1 MGAANS
7 KVEEDKAL
15 QLCRERKKFVRQ
27 ALDGRYSLAAA
38 HVMYVHSLRN
48 TGTALG
54 KFVESNAH
62 VESSLYTSTSA
73 TPEPLALTEKSLS
86 HFSFSSPSF
95 SHRADAA
102 YTLSPSPSP
111 PPPTSTVYHA
121 NHMKFTGS
129 YSREVQEKLP
139 SPITGT
145 VTFSSTPR
153 NTTPDSSE
161 KPDLSAFE
169 DSPVPP
175 GTPQWD
181 FFGLFHPIDHQMP
194 SQGGKRM
201 NQGFEDADDI
211 KRLREEEGI
220 PELED
225 DEEKGSMD
233 RTEEEFHDSDDE
245 FDEPSTETLVRSFEN
260 VNRVNDE
267 SMSSPPPTAP
277 SMRSATS
284 EGEFMNG
291 DKGQSP
297 DLSSRRGK
305 SPAVAPSS
313 ETKRTPMKDNHD
325 EQKVTAKDFSSSI
338 KDIGGLF
345 IKASESGREV
355 PRKLEANELH
365 FRSIFPGKER
375 ASVLSVYL
383 RTCFSCGED
392 RWQAQEEPA
401 QAAMKYLTW
410 HRTGSSRSSSSR
422 NPLGLNLKDDT
433 EELNDNYIGSVC
445 MISGSHASTLDRLYA
460 WERKLYDE
468 VKACDEIR
476 RNYDVKCK
484 ILRQLES
491 KGHLDL
497 KERTDRIGKTRASI
511 KDLHSRII
519 VAIHRIDSISK
530 RIEELR
536 DKELQPQLEELI
548 EGLGRMWE
556 VMFECHK
563 LQLNIISV
571 AHGSSNTK
579 IPVHSEE
586 HRKITLDL
594 ENELGSLSSSFT
606 KWIGAQK
613 TYLEAINN
621 WLGKCYLHPQKTP
634 KRKRRR
640 PQQTPLWKHG
650 PPIYATCELWLE
662 ELKALPSKD
671 VTESIKRLAADIRQF
686 LPLQERNQG
695 KNAKHAQTP
704 PTSWEGGSG
713 ADSEVNMLK
722 DYASEDWIT
731 GVDRF
736 RLSLVEFLDKLNKYA
751 ESSVHMYVSLEKAIP
766 DRKST
771 YDKSKSQP

>member
-27 ALDGRYSLAAA
+27 ALDGRCSLAAA
-38 HVMYVHSLRN
+38 HVMYIQSLRN

-54 KFVESNAH
+54 KFVEPNAH
-62 VESSLYTSTSA
+62 VESSLYASTSA
-73 TPEPLALTEKSLS
+73 TPEALALTEKSLS

-95 SHRADAA
+95 SHRVDAA

-111 PPPTSTVYHA
+111 PPPTSTIYHA
-121 NHMKFTGS
+121 NHMKFMGS

-139 SPITGT
+139 SPTAGT
-145 VTFSSTPR
+145 VTFSSIPR
-153 NTTPDSSE
+153 NATPDSTE
-161 KPDLSAFE
+161 KPEALAVE
-169 DSPVPP
+169 DFPIPP

-181 FFGLFHPIDHQMP
+181 YFGFFHPIDHQIS
-194 SQGGKRM
+194 SQEGQRM

-225 DEEKGSMD
+225 DEEKGFID
-233 RTEEEFHDSDDE
+233 RTEEFQDSDDE
-245 FDEPSTETLVRSFEN
+245 FDEPPTETLVRRFEN
-260 VNRVNDE
+260 FNRVNDE
-267 SMSSPPPTAP
+267 SMSGPPPTVP
-277 SMRSATS
+277 SARSATS
-284 EGEFMNG
+284 EGELVNG
-291 DKGQSP
+291 DKGESL

-313 ETKRTPMKDNHD
+313 ETKRTPVKDNND

-355 PRKLEANELH
+355 PRKLEANKLH
-365 FRSIFPGKER
+365 FRPIFPGKER
-375 ASVLSVYL
+375 ASVFSMYL

-392 RWQAQEEPA
+392 RWQVQEEPA

-410 HRTGSSRSSSSR
+410 HRTGSSHSSSSR
-422 NPLGLNLKDDT
+422 NPLNLKDDA
-433 EELNDNYIGSVC
+433 EELNGNYIGSFC

-476 RNYDVKCK
+476 RIYDIKCK

-491 KGHLDL
+491 KGHLDS
-497 KERTDRIGKTRASI
+497 KERSERIGKTRASI
-511 KDLHSRII
+511 KDLHSRVI

-530 RIEELR
+530 KIEELR

-563 LQLNIISV
+563 LQFNIISV
-571 AHGSSNTK
+571 AHSNSNTK
-579 IPVHSEE
+579 IPVHSEA
-586 HRKITLDL
+586 HRQITLHL
-594 ENELGSLSSSFT
+594 ENELSSLSSSFT

-621 WLGKCYLHPQKTP
+621 WLQKCYLHPQKNP
-634 KRKRRR
+634 KRKRRGAQ
-640 PQQTPLWKHG
+640 PMSLWNFG

-662 ELKALPSKD
+662 KLKALPSDD
-671 VTESIKRLAADIRQF
+671 VAESVKGLAAEIHQF
-686 LPLQERNQG
+686 LPRQERNQG
-695 KNAKHAQTP
+695 KNTKHPQTP
-704 PTSWEGGSG
+704 PTSWEGGTG
-713 ADSEVNMLK
+713 ADSEVDMLR
-722 DYASEDWIT
+722 DYTSEDWTI

-736 RLSLVEFLDKLNKYA
+736 QSSLVGFLGKLNKYA
-751 ESSVHMYVSLEKAIP
+751 ESSVEMYRSLEKAIQES
-766 DRKST
+766 KSK
-771 YDKSKSQP
+771 YDKFKSQP